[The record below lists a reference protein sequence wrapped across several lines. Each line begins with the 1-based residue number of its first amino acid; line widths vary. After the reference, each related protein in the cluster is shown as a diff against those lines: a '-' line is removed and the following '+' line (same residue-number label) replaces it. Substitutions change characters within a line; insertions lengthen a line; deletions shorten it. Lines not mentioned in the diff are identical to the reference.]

1 MKTTFIR
8 ALAIAMLATSMS
20 AFAATSDGKATDAA
34 TPCANSKQ
42 DDAAQGV
49 NNSKKDKKS
58 KKNQK
63 DQQDQNSD
71 QFQGIWG

>member
-8 ALAIAMLATSMS
+8 ALAIAILATSMS
-20 AFAATSDGKATDAA
+20 AFAATNDGKATDATA
-34 TPCANSKQ
+34 PCANSKQ

>member
-20 AFAATSDGKATDAA
+20 AFAATNDGKATDAA
-34 TPCANSKQ
+34 PCANSKQ
-42 DDAAQGV
+42 DDSAQSV
-49 NNSKKDKKS
+49 NSSKKDKKS